1 MNLLPSQ
8 TKDKK
13 VVDMMSTNAVLS
25 DEIDSESQNI
35 QYREYNSVPYIIRK
49 KRLLS
54 FDSSVQVNFDRDQI
68 FIELQNNKF
77 KQDNYLDV
85 ENKQAVKFSSD
96 LVKDLKLIINYR
108 EFFKSKEKQFDETLT
123 YVQDDSSLFKTL
135 VLKKKGYLS
144 DKSDF
149 NVIDSSMLT
158 TKTKATTLRNT
169 RVILF
174 WRSLELKE
182 YTISRI
188 LTLGLLFLIGNIS
201 LAELVFYI
209 KLELPEGDFEVKIIQ
224 QKNNYVV
231 IGIEKPIF
239 SF

>member
-1 MNLLPSQ
+1 MISSNFYELDDIDP
-8 TKDKK
+8 
-13 VVDMMSTNAVLS
+13 
-25 DEIDSESQNI
+25 DSESIMYEFNF
-35 QYREYNSVPYIIRK
+35 VPDIIKR

-54 FDSSVQVNFDRDQI
+54 FDSSAQVNLDKDQI
-68 FIELQNNKF
+68 FTELQNDKF
-77 KQDNYLDV
+77 KQANYLDV
-85 ENKQAVKFSSD
+85 ENKQAVRFSSD
-96 LVKDLKLIINYR
+96 LVNNLKLVVNYK
-108 EFFKSKEKQFDETLT
+108 EFLLKKSKQFDETIT
-123 YVQDDSSLFKTL
+123 YVQEESSLFRNL

-149 NVIDSSMLT
+149 NVVDSSMLT
-158 TKTKATTLRNT
+158 QNTKTITLSNT

-174 WRSLELKE
+174 WRSIELKE
-182 YTISRI
+182 YIIQRI

-201 LAELVFYI
+201 IAELIFYI
-209 KLELPEGDFEVKIIQ
+209 KLELPEGNFEVKILQ

>member
-1 MNLLPSQ
+1 MISSNFYELDDIDP
-8 TKDKK
+8 
-13 VVDMMSTNAVLS
+13 
-25 DEIDSESQNI
+25 DSENI
-35 QYREYNSVPYIIRK
+35 MYEFNFVPDIIKR

-54 FDSSVQVNFDRDQI
+54 FDSSAQVNLDKDQI
-68 FIELQNNKF
+68 FTELQNDKF
-77 KQDNYLDV
+77 KQANYLDV
-85 ENKQAVKFSSD
+85 ENKQAVRFSSD
-96 LVKDLKLIINYR
+96 LVNNLKLVVNYK
-108 EFFKSKEKQFDETLT
+108 EFLLKKSKQFDETIT
-123 YVQDDSSLFKTL
+123 YVQEESSLFRNL

-149 NVIDSSMLT
+149 NVVDSSMLT
-158 TKTKATTLRNT
+158 QNTKTITLSNT

-174 WRSLELKE
+174 WRSIELKE
-182 YTISRI
+182 YIIQRI

-201 LAELVFYI
+201 IAELIFYI
-209 KLELPEGDFEVKIIQ
+209 KLELPEGNFEVKILQ